1 MSVDVTTGAGI
12 PPGII
17 APTAGM
23 AAAIIHGMILGTIL
37 TAGAGMILGIPGMI
51 PGIHGMAGAI
61 LLITAIT
68 AGAIHI
74 IMAAVM

>member
-17 APTAGM
+17 
-23 AAAIIHGMILGTIL
+23 HGTTLGTIL
-37 TAGAGMILGIPGMI
+37 TAGAGMILGITGMI

-61 LLITAIT
+61 PIIMAITAIT
-68 AGAIHI
+68 AGVIHI